1 MGNTYSTEQKDHGVL
16 NEAVLNDTV
25 LDKEEEPSHVQINV
39 RPDIRP
45 INSFESIS
53 EHINCFQ
60 QENLFQPIQQEKSTD
75 TIIDVM
81 DNLPIE
87 IPVYARPNVVP
98 SNIVLSNVV
107 PSNVVPSN
115 IGPTLKRAKSHQI
128 HDTKESPY
136 NHEIVMEYDIKK
148 DLPIHNP
155 SEVMDST
162 IIVDE
167 TGSMIDMGDEPI
179 RAVNEYI
186 KGQRESGFDV
196 NITIIRFANHIAMT
210 KKDITDPDLNINDY
224 EPNGM
229 TALIDAV
236 IFGILNGT
244 KPQHVVIL
252 TDGKDNISVRTL
264 DEMNELIQRAES
276 CGWTFTFIGCN
287 KDGYE
292 QGTQFRMSSQPINLQ
307 SEDGPMSLLYAMREV
322 SNQTVKLNREYST

>member
-1 MGNTYSTEQKDHGVL
+1 MGNTYSTEQKDH
-16 NEAVLNDTV
+16 AVLENGD
-25 LDKEEEPSHVQINV
+25 EPRHIEIN
-39 RPDIRP
+39 IRP
-45 INSFESIS
+45 E
-53 EHINCFQ
+53 Q
-60 QENLFQPIQQEKSTD
+60 TTD
-75 TIIDVM
+75 TIIDVI
-81 DNLPIE
+81 DSLPIE
-87 IPVYARPNVVP
+87 IPLYVRPTVVLSNVGQ
-98 SNIVLSNVV
+98 SNVV

-115 IGPTLKRAKSHQI
+115 VVPSNVVPSNVIPTLKRAKSHQI
-128 HDTKESPY
+128 HDKKDTIY
-136 NHEIVMEYDIKK
+136 NHEIVMQYDLKK
-148 DLPIHNP
+148 NLPVHNP

-179 RAVNEYI
+179 HAVNEYI
-186 KGQRESGFDV
+186 KRQRESGFAV
-196 NITIIRFANHIAMT
+196 NITIIRFANHIVMS

-244 KPQHVVIL
+244 KSQHVVIL
-252 TDGKDNISVRTL
+252 TDGRDNISVRKL

-307 SEDGPMSLLYAMREV
+307 SEDSPMSLLYAMREV